1 MKRLAVIGVILLVG
15 TAVQPLRAEGPVASD
30 PIGPEE
36 PLVIEPPIELEI
48 EEPENPPAAQ
58 PPRPASEQPAPGSQ
72 PTQPPAPRSAPP
84 AQTNSQGL
92 QVGQYLQLAFFG
104 SPESV
109 ERFKRQ
115 VANQNWASEVITWY
129 DETAGGHRVL
139 LGPFAGAELSRRR
152 QILRAEGFET
162 FRYTANP

>member
-1 MKRLAVIGVILLVG
+1 MKRLAVIGLLLLTG
-15 TAVQPLRAEGPVASD
+15 TAVQPLWAEGPVASD

-48 EEPENPPAAQ
+48 EEPDNPPAAQ
-58 PPRPASEQPAPGSQ
+58 PPRPASEQPVPNAQ
-72 PTQPPAPRSAPP
+72 PAQPLTPRSPP
-84 AQTNSQGL
+84 SAQTNSKGL
-92 QVGQYLQLAFFG
+92 QVGQYLQLAFFR

-115 VANQNWASEVITWY
+115 VANQSWAGDVTAWY
-129 DETAGGHRVL
+129 DEAAGGHRVL
-139 LGPFAGAELSRRR
+139 LGPFAGSELSRQR

-162 FRYTANP
+162 FRYSVAP